1 MKLLKLLLRSVNAS
15 LLPTGLLAL
24 ALAITDGHS
33 ISNAIVAR
41 GASSRAQDDD
51 VVRVES
57 DLVVLNVTIT
67 DKDGKFVHKIP
78 RRDFKVFE
86 DGAEQSI
93 QTFAF
98 EENPFAAAILF
109 DTSGS
114 MEGRVTLARAAAIQ
128 FLGQL
133 RPDDVVALY
142 NFGPKVELIQDFS
155 NSRDL
160 PSLAFDLQ
168 ARGSTKLNDA
178 IVRAAQDLALRKETR
193 RAILVLSDGADT
205 SSRASLDKALN
216 AALAANATLYTVNMN
231 DPGLPST
238 DRQLLASALKKLA
251 EKSGGRYVSS
261 PGGKALSDA
270 LRDILEELSNQ
281 YTVGYRPS
289 NKARDGRWRTIQ
301 VRLAREGLNTRTR
314 AGYRARKS

>member
-1 MKLLKLLLRSVNAS
+1 MRPSRPFRTAHGPSLLLCSALSALPVNTPAGPTVNA
-15 LLPTGLLAL
+15 P
-24 ALAITDGHS
+24 
-33 ISNAIVAR
+33 
-41 GASSRAQDDD
+41 ASVRAQDDE

-67 DKDGKFVHKIP
+67 DKDGRFVHKLA
-78 RRDFKVFE
+78 RKEFKVFE
-86 DGAEQSI
+86 DDVEQSI

-114 MEGRVTLARAAAIQ
+114 MEGRVTLARAAAIH

-133 RPDDVVALY
+133 RADDVAAVY
-142 NFGPKVELIQDFS
+142 NFGSEVERIQDFS

-160 PSLAFDLQ
+160 PPLAYDLS
-168 ARGSTKLNDA
+168 AKGSTKLHDA
-178 IVRAAQDLALRKETR
+178 VLRAAQDLSKRPETR

-216 AALAANATLYTVNMN
+216 AALAANVTLYTVNMN
-231 DPGLPST
+231 DPGLPSIQ
-238 DRQLLASALKKLA
+238 RQLLAQSLKKFS

-270 LRDILEELSNQ
+270 LEEILEELTNQ
-281 YTVGYRPS
+281 YTIGYRPA

-301 VRLAREGLNTRTR
+301 VKLAREGLNTRTR
-314 AGYRARKS
+314 AGYRAPKT